1 MLGRLLAEAGD
12 LTLLVTSRERLHL
25 RDEWT
30 IELGGLSLPDDDAW
44 LEQAEAVQLFVERAR
59 HVSPQFA
66 LDSHNRLAVAHIC
79 RRMEGMPLAIELA
92 AAWTRV
98 LTPSEIVSEI
108 VSEID
113 HALDLLGHAGD
124 DAPERHR
131 SIRAALDHSW
141 RLLDASEQRA
151 LARLALFRGH
161 FERDAAT
168 EIAGATLP
176 ILLSLIDKSL
186 VRRET
191 NGTISRFSLHE
202 LVRQYAA
209 ERLSEQH
216 DRAASEQRFIA
227 FYAALLA
234 NGIDSKTGN
243 STAEARATIQRNIEN
258 IRAAWVRA
266 SEIHDSAAIVSMMV
280 PLRIWYD
287 NNSWLQPGATLFG
300 QAAEAFRTAETHVLY
315 GYLLAI
321 QGYFLTR
328 IGQFRQARPILETSR
343 AILEPAGANDGLT
356 VVVFN
361 LGMLQFH
368 LAQPDQ
374 AEINLVHAQ
383 TLVQAQGDSYLALW
397 SELWLGAIALIRGEY
412 DRAEAMYRHFTDA
425 WHTIGFSRGEA
436 VGFVLLGEL
445 EYRRGDVAQATVYL
459 RDGLRIGAIARDTL
473 ATGLALSQLGSLAM
487 LREEW
492 DEAYY
497 LLTEGSTML
506 REMGDHWNTGRALT
520 YLMHVEIARGNDVA
534 AARICA
540 ELTQFV
546 VADERF
552 FLAEAALGF
561 ALLLGRA
568 NRYAEAWQ
576 LLSMIAPLQGDYA
589 TLKRA
594 AELANQWSSRI
605 AAHEIG
611 PERELLAWLQHL
623 AKHPW
628 TKAVTTP
635 QAPKPVGLHI
645 SATNETLSPREVEV
659 LRLLIGGATNPAIA
673 EALVISPFTAKHHVG
688 NVLQKLGVTS
698 RTQAAVQG
706 KALGLEPL
714 IPQPHD

>member
-1 MLGRLLAEAGD
+1 MTIPNTNLLGRKTEQQQLLQHLHPHQQRLVTIVGPGGIGKTTLAMHVAKSLTKQTVFSDGVAVASLAGISEAHDVPLAIAQALDIASMSSRPTLDQVVANLRERQQLLVLDNMEQLLNPKNRPEITIMLGRLLAEAGD
-12 LTLLVTSRERLHL
+12 LTLLVTSRERLRL
-25 RDEWT
+25 RDEWA
-30 IELGGLSLPDDDAW
+30 IELGGLSLPVDDTR

-59 HVSPQFA
+59 HAAPDFA

-98 LTPSEIVSEI
+98 LTPSEI

-161 FERDAAT
+161 FERDAAI

-191 NGTISRFSLHE
+191 SGTISRFSLHE

-216 DRAASEQRFIA
+216 DRAA
-227 FYAALLA
+227 
-234 NGIDSKTGN
+234 
-243 STAEARATIQRNIEN
+243 ARA
-258 IRAAWVRA
+258 
-266 SEIHDSAAIVSMMV
+266 
-280 PLRIWYD
+280 
-287 NNSWLQPGATLFG
+287 
-300 QAAEAFRTAETHVLY
+300 
-315 GYLLAI
+315 
-321 QGYFLTR
+321 
-328 IGQFRQARPILETSR
+328 
-343 AILEPAGANDGLT
+343 
-356 VVVFN
+356 
-361 LGMLQFH
+361 
-368 LAQPDQ
+368 
-374 AEINLVHAQ
+374 
-383 TLVQAQGDSYLALW
+383 
-397 SELWLGAIALIRGEY
+397 
-412 DRAEAMYRHFTDA
+412 
-425 WHTIGFSRGEA
+425 
-436 VGFVLLGEL
+436 
-445 EYRRGDVAQATVYL
+445 
-459 RDGLRIGAIARDTL
+459 
-473 ATGLALSQLGSLAM
+473 
-487 LREEW
+487 
-492 DEAYY
+492 
-497 LLTEGSTML
+497 
-506 REMGDHWNTGRALT
+506 
-520 YLMHVEIARGNDVA
+520 
-534 AARICA
+534 CA

-552 FLAEAALGF
+552 VLAEAALGF

-576 LLSMIAPLQGDYA
+576 LLGMIAPLQGDYA

-594 AELANQWSSRI
+594 AELARQWSSRI

-714 IPQPHD
+714 LPQPHD

>member
-1 MLGRLLAEAGD
+1 
-12 LTLLVTSRERLHL
+12 
-25 RDEWT
+25 
-30 IELGGLSLPDDDAW
+30 
-44 LEQAEAVQLFVERAR
+44 
-59 HVSPQFA
+59 
-66 LDSHNRLAVAHIC
+66 
-79 RRMEGMPLAIELA
+79 MPLAIELA

-98 LTPSEIVSEI
+98 LTPSEI

-191 NGTISRFSLHE
+191 SGTISRFSLHE

-216 DRAASEQRFIA
+216 DRAA
-227 FYAALLA
+227 
-234 NGIDSKTGN
+234 
-243 STAEARATIQRNIEN
+243 ARA
-258 IRAAWVRA
+258 
-266 SEIHDSAAIVSMMV
+266 
-280 PLRIWYD
+280 
-287 NNSWLQPGATLFG
+287 
-300 QAAEAFRTAETHVLY
+300 
-315 GYLLAI
+315 
-321 QGYFLTR
+321 
-328 IGQFRQARPILETSR
+328 
-343 AILEPAGANDGLT
+343 
-356 VVVFN
+356 
-361 LGMLQFH
+361 
-368 LAQPDQ
+368 
-374 AEINLVHAQ
+374 
-383 TLVQAQGDSYLALW
+383 
-397 SELWLGAIALIRGEY
+397 
-412 DRAEAMYRHFTDA
+412 
-425 WHTIGFSRGEA
+425 
-436 VGFVLLGEL
+436 
-445 EYRRGDVAQATVYL
+445 
-459 RDGLRIGAIARDTL
+459 
-473 ATGLALSQLGSLAM
+473 
-487 LREEW
+487 
-492 DEAYY
+492 
-497 LLTEGSTML
+497 
-506 REMGDHWNTGRALT
+506 
-520 YLMHVEIARGNDVA
+520 
-534 AARICA
+534 CA

-576 LLSMIAPLQGDYA
+576 LLGMIAPLQGDYA

-594 AELANQWSSRI
+594 AELARQWSSRI

-714 IPQPHD
+714 LPHPNE